1 METKQDHS
9 LTSALGLPRSAFEQ
23 TLDMVRGAWESNESL
38 SYVLLQIGRD
48 LQDDE
53 LGTDVPLSNYE
64 KKLLL
69 AGWMTGRHQTK
80 VSMRQQPMPG
90 PIGGMIRNLG
100 DEDKE

>member
-1 METKQDHS
+1 METKQDGS

-23 TLDMVRGAWESNESL
+23 TLDMVLGAWESNESL
-38 SYVLLQIGRD
+38 GDVLLQIGRD

-53 LGTDVPLSNYE
+53 LGTDVPLSDYE

-69 AGWMTGRHQTK
+69 AGWMTGRHQAIA
-80 VSMRQQPMPG
+80 SMRPQPMPG
-90 PIGGMIRNLG
+90 PTGGMIRKLG

>member
-1 METKQDHS
+1 METKQDTTI
-9 LTSALGLPRSAFEQ
+9 TSALGLPRSAFEQ
-23 TLDMVRGAWESNESL
+23 TLDMVLDAWEANESL
-38 SYVLLQIGRD
+38 SDVLLQIGRD

-53 LGTDVPLSNYE
+53 LGTSVPLSDYE

-69 AGWMTGRHQTK
+69 AGWMTGRHQAMA
-80 VSMRQQPMPG
+80 SMRPQPMSS